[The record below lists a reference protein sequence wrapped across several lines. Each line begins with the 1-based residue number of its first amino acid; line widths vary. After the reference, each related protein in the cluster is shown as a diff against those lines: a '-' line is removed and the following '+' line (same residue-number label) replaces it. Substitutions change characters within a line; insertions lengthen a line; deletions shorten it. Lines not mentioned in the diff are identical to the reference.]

1 MKMPIAVLLSGGGS
15 NLQAI
20 IDRIEEGVL
29 DAQICLVFSN
39 KADAYGLERAR
50 LHGLPTRSMV
60 MGDFLDREAYDR
72 AMLEVILESGAEL
85 VVLAGFMHFL
95 SPPLVR
101 AFENR
106 ILNIHPSLLP
116 GFPGVAAQRQQAEY
130 GVRLAGCTVHFVDE
144 KMDNGPVIIQAAV
157 PAFPGDDPES
167 LGMRILEMEHRIYP
181 QAIQWFSE
189 GRLSLD
195 GRQVIVDQ
203 FENQLVAENSAGF
216 LINPPLEK
224 GF

>member
-1 MKMPIAVLLSGGGS
+1 MKMPIAVLVSGGGS
-15 NLQAI
+15 NLQSI

-29 DAQICLVFSN
+29 NAEICLVFSN

-50 LHGLPTRSMV
+50 QHGLPTRTLV
-60 MGDFLDREAYDR
+60 MADFPDRDSYDQ
-72 AMLEVILESGAEL
+72 AMLEAVRESGAEL

-95 SPPLVR
+95 SPPFVR

-157 PAFPGDDPES
+157 PAFSGDTPGT
-167 LGMRILEMEHRIYP
+167 LGERILGMEHRIYP
-181 QAIQWFSE
+181 QAIQWFVE

-203 FENQLVAENSAGF
+203 SKNQLVAETPAGC
-216 LINPPLEK
+216 LVNPPLEK